1 MRFVVIGASA
11 AGITAVQKLRECN
24 PEADITLISK
34 DTEVYSRCILYHWL
48 DESRTLEEM
57 NFAGLDFDTR
67 LKINWMKGMEAVSVD
82 TKNKMVHTDQ
92 DIKVPY
98 DRLCIATGSHTNFPP
113 IPGLREGKNIF
124 GFRSL
129 NDAEQI
135 KKAARDA
142 ENIFIMGAGLVGID
156 VAAGLINYGK
166 RIYLADM
173 GPYMMPIQLDGY
185 AAGVYQRLFEEKKVT
200 QFYGMGARA
209 FVLDEGRNC
218 CKVILQDGTKMP
230 ADLVINCAGV
240 RPNVEFLKDS
250 PILCDK
256 RGLVIDKYGRTNV
269 EDVFG
274 AGDVTGRSP
283 VWPSA
288 VREGIT
294 AAYAMSGILKE
305 KTDYFTPKSS
315 MHFLNVPTVSI
326 GKVNRYDDSYD
337 EIIRKSP
344 DSYRKIVVK
353 DGVIVGALLQG
364 DISESGSL
372 AEAVRLGSEYKETV

>member
-1 MRFVVIGASA
+1 MKFVVIGASA
-11 AGITAVQKLRECN
+11 AGITVVQKLRECN
-24 PEADITLISK
+24 PEAEITLISK

-67 LKINWMKGMEAVSVD
+67 LRVQWMKGTVAVSVD
-82 TKNKMVHTDQ
+82 TLNKTVHTDQ
-92 DIKVPY
+92 NIEVPY

-113 IPGLREGKNIF
+113 VPGLREGKNIF

-135 KKAARDA
+135 KETARNA
-142 ENIFIMGAGLVGID
+142 KNIFIMGAGLVGID
-156 VAAGLINYGK
+156 VAAGLINFGK
-166 RIYLADM
+166 KIYLADM
-173 GPYMMPIQLDGY
+173 GSYMMPIQLDEY
-185 AAGVYQRLFEEKKVT
+185 AAGVYQRLFEERGVT
-200 QFYGMGARA
+200 QFYGMGARE
-209 FVLDEGRNC
+209 FVLDEQGNC
-218 CKVILQDGTKMP
+218 CKVILQDGTEISV
-230 ADLVINCAGV
+230 DLVINCAGV

-250 PILCDK
+250 QIICD
-256 RGLVIDKYGRTNV
+256 RYGLVIDEYGRTNI

-274 AGDVTGRSP
+274 AGDVTGRTP
-283 VWPSA
+283 VWPAA

-305 KTDYFTPKSS
+305 ETDYFTVKSS
-315 MHFLNVPTVSI
+315 MHFLDVPTVSV
-326 GKVNRYDDSYD
+326 GKVNGYDDSYK
-337 EIIRKSP
+337 EIIRKSS

-364 DISESGSL
+364 DISESGMFT
-372 AEAVRLGSEYKETV
+372 EAVRLGRRV